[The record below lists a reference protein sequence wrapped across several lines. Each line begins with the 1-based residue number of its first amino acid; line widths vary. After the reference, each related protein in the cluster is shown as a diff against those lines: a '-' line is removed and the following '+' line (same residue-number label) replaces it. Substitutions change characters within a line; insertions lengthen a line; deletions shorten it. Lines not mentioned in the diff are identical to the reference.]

1 MLDLI
6 NKNCTVDDIIEVNRK
21 MARHPE
27 IKTAYNWIVG
37 LHGETWMTLRD
48 PKLIIRIVE
57 DNPSAVIFILINIV
71 LCRYSIV

>member
-1 MLDLI
+1 
-6 NKNCTVDDIIEVNRK
+6 

-37 LHGETWMTLRD
+37 LHGETLDDLRD

-57 DNPSAVIFILINIV
+57 DNQNCGYF
-71 LCRYSIV
+71 YTQ